1 MYAGEMKAAKA
12 SVEPPHESKI
22 RLLNS
27 ALDVIRAKGYAGTTV
42 DDICQRAG
50 ITKGSFFHHFKSKDE
65 LAVAAAAYWTSQTE
79 AYFAAAAYQKT
90 KDPLDRLFGYLEF
103 RGTILGGEIP
113 EYTCL
118 LGTLIQETYGT
129 HPEIRSACD
138 RGLSSHIA
146 ALTGDIEAARQIYAP
161 TARWSA
167 EGVATF
173 IQAVLQGSFIFA
185 KARQSPEVVR
195 ENLAHLRRYLGLLF
209 GQTPSNPHGRIHP
222 GSG

>member
-1 MYAGEMKAAKA
+1 MPPVKMELRETSGKA
-12 SVEPPHESKI
+12 PHESKI

-42 DDICQRAG
+42 DDICHKAG

-65 LAVAAAAYWTSQTE
+65 LTLAAVAYWTSLTE
-79 AYFAAAAYQKT
+79 GFFAAAPYRKA

-103 RGTILGGEIP
+103 RGTILSADIP

-118 LGTLIQETYGT
+118 LGTLIQEAYET

-146 ALTGDIEAARQIYAP
+146 VLTDGIEAARQLHFP
-161 TARWSA
+161 TARGSA
-167 EGVATF
+167 ESVGYL

-185 KARQSPEVVR
+185 KAKQSPDVVR

-209 GQTPSNPHGRIHP
+209 APIPNNP
-222 GSG
+222 